1 MTTDIAKVGPKV
13 GIVVL
18 NWNGWRDTIA
28 CIESIRRLDYAN
40 YRIYVVDNASA
51 DGSEKHLRDWDAT
64 LNIIQSGA
72 NLGWAGGCNVG
83 LRAALADACDFFF
96 LVNNDATVRPD
107 CLTALVAA
115 AAQPKAAALGSLV
128 LSADDTDHA
137 EFAGCVVDPRT
148 EHPRQIHGPLAA
160 VLRDARIVPVVAV
173 KGCAMLLTRAALEK
187 IGLFE
192 EDFFLNFDET
202 DWCYRATQ
210 AGMVNYFVPTSVILH
225 QGAVSFQGT
234 ENPLYAY
241 FITRN
246 RLLFA
251 RRQLGRTGRYYAWRT
266 VIWEARQALFGQ
278 ASLPQRV
285 LMLRAH
291 GRAVWDYVRG
301 RFGDCPDSIRE
312 SARRYRA
319 RD

>member
-1 MTTDIAKVGPKV
+1 MMQSAIPKV
-13 GIVVL
+13 GIIVL
-18 NWNGWRDTIA
+18 NWNGWRDTIV

-40 YRIYVVDNASA
+40 YRLYVVDNASA
-51 DGSEKHLRDWDAT
+51 DGSEQHLRAWDAT

-83 LRAALADACDFFF
+83 VRAALGEDCAHVF
-96 LVNNDATVRPD
+96 LLNNDAMVRPD
-107 CLTALVAA
+107 CLTKLVEA

-128 LSADDTDHA
+128 LSADDADHA

-148 EHPRQIHGPLAA
+148 DHPRQIHGPVAE
-160 VLRDARIVPVVAV
+160 VLRDARILPVIAV
-173 KGCAMLLTRAALEK
+173 KGCAMLMTRAALEN
-187 IGLFE
+187 IGVFE
-192 EDFFLNFDET
+192 EDFFLNYDET
-202 DWCYRATQ
+202 DWCYRATK
-210 AGMVNYFVPTSVILH
+210 AGFVNYFVPASVILH

-251 RRQLGRTGRYYAWRT
+251 RRHLGRKGRYHAWRT
-266 VIWEARQALFGQ
+266 VLWEVRQALSGR
-278 ASLPQRV
+278 ASMPRRV
-285 LMLRAH
+285 LMLRAIS
-291 GRAVWDYVRG
+291 RAAWDYVRG
-301 RFGDCPDSIRE
+301 RFGDCPESIRE

-319 RD
+319 LG